1 MKNREFIITV
11 LLICAFGFFVT
22 FHVRRFVSGGEETGQ
37 PGEYTA
43 QEYTAE
49 EFEVQKEGAEAEAD
63 PAENSL
69 PPAGRAADE
78 ADGPDTSS
86 TASYSDGIG
95 PAKAQNSAPEP
106 EAAGTKGKEQTGDKT
121 GKDTQAAK
129 NSEISGTSGEQA
141 QA

>member
-78 ADGPDTSS
+78 ADGPDTSPLHL
-86 TASYSDGIG
+86 TLT
-95 PAKAQNSAPEP
+95 E
-106 EAAGTKGKEQTGDKT
+106 
-121 GKDTQAAK
+121 
-129 NSEISGTSGEQA
+129 
-141 QA
+141 

>member
-49 EFEVQKEGAEAEAD
+49 EFEVQKEGLRQKQILQKTACRRQEGLQTRQTARIL
-63 PAENSL
+63 L
-69 PPAGRAADE
+69 PLHLTLTE
-78 ADGPDTSS
+78 
-86 TASYSDGIG
+86 
-95 PAKAQNSAPEP
+95 
-106 EAAGTKGKEQTGDKT
+106 
-121 GKDTQAAK
+121 
-129 NSEISGTSGEQA
+129 
-141 QA
+141 